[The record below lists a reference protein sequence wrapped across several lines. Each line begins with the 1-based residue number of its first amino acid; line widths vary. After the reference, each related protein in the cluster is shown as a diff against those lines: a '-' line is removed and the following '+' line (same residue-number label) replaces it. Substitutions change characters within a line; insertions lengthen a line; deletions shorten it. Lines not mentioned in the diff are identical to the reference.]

1 VFRDGSGNV
10 DPCTLATVVN
20 DRPKTMRPSRTARGW
35 LWLTAGLAA
44 VFCAGILLAPCLET
58 HGARIGSLLR
68 LAYHPACH
76 QQGERCL
83 DLGFGL
89 LAVCARC
96 TGLYVGGLIG
106 LVWTAAARPVPR
118 PRPRW
123 LLIAIVVNLIDVA
136 AGIVGLSGL
145 PNWPRFAIAL
155 PIGLLCG
162 LFLAV
167 GIVDTVD
174 RSRLGP
180 PKPAESPP
188 DPVQ

>member
-1 VFRDGSGNV
+1 
-10 DPCTLATVVN
+10 VVN
-20 DRPKTMRPSRTARGW
+20 DRPKTIQPSRTARKW

-44 VFCAGILLAPCLET
+44 VFCAGILLAPYLET
-58 HGARIGSLLR
+58 HGARFGSLLR
-68 LAYHPACH
+68 LAYRPGCH

-106 LVWTAAARPVPR
+106 LVCAAATRRAPR

-123 LLIAIVVNLIDVA
+123 LLVAIVVNLMDVA

-155 PIGLLCG
+155 PLGLLCG

-174 RSRLGP
+174 RGRIGRTSHRV
-180 PKPAESPP
+180 S
-188 DPVQ
+188 